1 MANQLEQIK
10 QIEKVIDGLISKLK
24 DVNAEV
30 IAISKSTREVTQGF
44 DKVKTPSNLNDS
56 LSKTNENTTKLNA
69 LITEQNKI
77 ERQLVSTIAKKV
89 LVQSDTNKQLTKERE
104 ELKILRREQR
114 NQVKAVSDIAG
125 AYTKL
130 SATNNILIK
139 RYQDL
144 AVRQAKGIQLTEKEE
159 RRLTKLGNAIQKN
172 NDILK
177 KTDAEV
183 GRFQRN
189 VGNYASG
196 FDGLGNAINQ
206 LTREAPAFA
215 NSLQTGFLAI
225 SNNLPIL
232 FDQLTAITEQNKILR
247 AEGKPTES
255 VFKRL
260 GGAIFSF
267 QTALSLGV
275 TLLTLYGKELV
286 NLIQKAID
294 GGAKVRNLADQQK
307 ILNEA
312 YKEGAKN
319 AASEISQ
326 LQLLIAVA
334 SDKTKSDET
343 RNKAVNK
350 LIDSSGGLIKEQD
363 RLNILNGE
371 AVEIENKLVKAIL
384 NRAIVQQLQAKIS
397 EDINKL
403 LDTQI
408 KLSEVQAERNVT
420 VSKTDDA
427 IIRALRNGINVREQD
442 ITIKEKGL
450 EVTRRVTEAEINQAI
465 AVREALKLSEQGSFN
480 TRKSN
485 QLDERANELK
495 DEGSVIQ
502 KNINNLIKEALKLT
516 DDYTLS
522 LDNNTKSTKSNN
534 TANRDRAL
542 LLSEINTQIK
552 NSTDDLAKGFD
563 NLNEDVSLSTEEIEN
578 SFKRINEVFTEGA
591 VKAFDKDLLNEALN
605 DLSGTIQF
613 FTGANGKVFSDFFRK
628 ITSEGI
634 SSFED
639 IASVAESSFDVIGEI
654 ASAFFQAN
662 IDRYEQDIEENNL
675 YYDNL
680 LQNQALT
687 DEERGRL
694 EADRRAKE
702 EEIRRKQ
709 KREQVKQ
716 AQFEKAIQIGQ
727 IITNTASAVVKA
739 LPNIPLSI
747 AVGAIGA
754 AQLGIALATPIPQFA
769 EGGVMDHDGLM
780 MINDHKSGRLEVVE
794 RDGKLLMTDQKNAIV
809 QGKKGDVIHKDAKE
823 YFSKLSDDEILKD
836 VDKHSM
842 IATLQHQ
849 NFMIAKLEN
858 KKVIDNNR
866 QNTDRIVNAIK
877 KNKPSIKFNQNID
890 LGKDLDFLNRLN
902 DTL

>member
-1 MANQLEQIK
+1 MANQLEFVKEID
-10 QIEKVIDGLISKLK
+10 KVINGLISKLK
-24 DVNAEV
+24 DVNTQV

-44 DKVKTPSNLNDS
+44 DNVKTPNGLNDS
-56 LSKTNENTTKLNA
+56 IEKTKTNTKELNA

-77 ERQLVSTIAKKV
+77 ERQLASTIAKKV

-114 NQVKAVSDIAG
+114 NQVKAVSEIAG

-189 VGNYASG
+189 VGNYAGS
-196 FDGLGNAINQ
+196 FNGLNVAIARIAQEGPAAAVSLNTFFLGISNNIAPLQEEIQRILAANKELIAQGKPAQSVFKQLGAALISPQVLLAGLVTTFTLYNKQIIEFISNAINGGN
-206 LTREAPAFA
+206 A
-215 NSLQTGFLAI
+215 
-225 SNNLPIL
+225 
-232 FDQLTAITEQNKILR
+232 LR
-247 AEGKPTES
+247 S
-255 VFKRL
+255 
-260 GGAIFSF
+260 
-267 QTALSLGV
+267 
-275 TLLTLYGKELV
+275 
-286 NLIQKAID
+286 
-294 GGAKVRNLADQQK
+294 LADQQK
-307 ILNEA
+307 IVNEA
-312 YKEGAKN
+312 YKEGAKS
-319 AASEISQ
+319 ASQEIAQ
-326 LQLLIAVA
+326 LQILLSVA

-427 IIRALRNGINVREQD
+427 IIKALRNGINVREQD
-442 ITIKEKGL
+442 ITIKEQGV
-450 EVTRRVTEAEINQAI
+450 EVTRRATEAEINQAI

-485 QLDERANELK
+485 QLDERANQLK

-522 LDNNTKSTKSNN
+522 LDNNTKSTERNN
-534 TANRDRAL
+534 TASRDRAL
-542 LLSEINTQIK
+542 LLSEISTQIK
-552 NSTDDLAKGFD
+552 KSTDDLAKGFD

-578 SFKRINEVFTEGA
+578 SFKRINQAFTDSA
-591 VKAFDKDLLNEALN
+591 VKALDKDILNEALD

-613 FTGANGKVFSDFFRK
+613 FTGANGQVFSDFFRK
-628 ITSEGI
+628 ITNEGVK
-634 SSFED
+634 SFED
-639 IASVAESSFDVIGEI
+639 IASVAESSFDVIGEV
-654 ASAFFQAN
+654 ASAFFQGN

-675 YYDNL
+675 YYENL

-709 KREQVKQ
+709 RREQVKQ
-716 AQFEKAIQIGQ
+716 AQFERAIQIGQ
-727 IITNTASAVVKA
+727 IITNTARAVVSA

-754 AQLGIALATPIPQFA
+754 AQLGIALGTPIPQFA

-794 RDGKLLMTDQKNAIV
+794 RDGKLLMTNEKNAIV
-809 QGKKGDVIHKDAKE
+809 QGKKGDIIHKDAKE
-823 YFSKLSDDEILKD
+823 YFNNLSDDDIIKD
-836 VDKHSM
+836 VNRHSM
-842 IATLQHQ
+842 LATLQHQ
-849 NFMIAKLEN
+849 NYMITKLEN
-858 KKVIDNNR
+858 KKVIDNDKI
-866 QNTDRIVNAIK
+866 NTDRIIKAIK
-877 KNKPSIKFNQNID
+877 SQKTKFNLNQNINIAED
-890 LGKDLDFLNRLN
+890 LKFLDRLN
-902 DTL
+902 F